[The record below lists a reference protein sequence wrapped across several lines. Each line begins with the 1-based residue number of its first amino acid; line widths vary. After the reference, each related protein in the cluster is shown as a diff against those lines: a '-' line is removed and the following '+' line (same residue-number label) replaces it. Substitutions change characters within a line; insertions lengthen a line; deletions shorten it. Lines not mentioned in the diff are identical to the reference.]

1 MRKYLS
7 SSLVRRLRAVA
18 RAFTANSKVTIGLVI
33 VLFFVAVALLGPL
46 FIHVDPNAPS
56 NDLLAPPS
64 LAHPLGTTYIGQ
76 DVLAQVVY
84 GAQISLIVGFGAG
97 IVTTIISVFVGL
109 VSGYFGGVID
119 EIFSLLSNVFL
130 VLPTL
135 PLAIVLAAFLPRSGV
150 LSIGFVLVV
159 TGWSWGARVLR
170 VQTLSMS
177 NRDFVEASRASGEG
191 WFRIVFFDIFP
202 NESAIVAAQLLG
214 TIIYAILAESA
225 LEFLG
230 LGDISNVSWG
240 TMFYWAANNDALL
253 QGAWWWIVPP
263 GLCIAVL
270 GAGLAFVNFGMD
282 EIADPRLRA
291 EPKIRVSRVKS
302 SKPGP
307 SEEAS
312 SDAMS
317 DVVISIAPEKA

>member
-1 MRKYLS
+1 MKKYLS
-7 SSLVRRLRAVA
+7 SPLARRLLAIA
-18 RAFTANSKVTIGLVI
+18 RSFTANSKVTIGLVI
-33 VLFFVAVALLGPL
+33 VLFFVVVALLGPL
-46 FIHVDPNAPS
+46 FIHINPNAPS

-64 LAHPLGTTYIGQ
+64 SDHLLGTTYIGQ
-76 DVLAQVVY
+76 DVLSQVVY
-84 GAQISLIVGFGAG
+84 GAQISLAVGFGAG
-97 IVTTIISVFVGL
+97 IITTIFSVFVGL

-119 EIFSLLSNVFL
+119 EVFSLLSNVFL

-150 LSIGFVLVV
+150 LSIGFVIVV

-170 VQTLSMS
+170 AQTLTMR
-177 NRDFVEASRASGEG
+177 NRDFIEASKAGGES

-214 TIIYAILAESA
+214 TIIYAILAESG

-263 GLCIAVL
+263 GLCIALL

-282 EIADPRLRA
+282 EIADPRLRS
-291 EPKIRVSRVKS
+291 EPKLHLPKVKARASVEEVPTDHVSTVK
-302 SKPGP
+302 
-307 SEEAS
+307 AS
-312 SDAMS
+312 
-317 DVVISIAPEKA
+317 

>member
-1 MRKYLS
+1 
-7 SSLVRRLRAVA
+7 
-18 RAFTANSKVTIGLVI
+18 
-33 VLFFVAVALLGPL
+33 
-46 FIHVDPNAPS
+46 
-56 NDLLAPPS
+56 
-64 LAHPLGTTYIGQ
+64 
-76 DVLAQVVY
+76 VLAQVVY
-84 GAQISLIVGFGAG
+84 GTQISLLVGFGAG

-109 VSGYFGGVID
+109 VSGYFGGTID
-119 EIFSLLSNVFL
+119 EVFSLLSNVFL

-150 LSIGFVLVV
+150 LSIGFVIVV

-170 VQTLSMS
+170 AQTLSMRS
-177 NRDFVEASRASGEG
+177 RDFVEASRAGGEG
-191 WFRIVFFDIFP
+191 WFRIVFFEIFP

-214 TIIYAILAESA
+214 TIIYSILAESG

-263 GLCIAVL
+263 GLCIALL

-291 EPKIRVSRVKS
+291 ETKIRVARVK
-302 SKPGP
+302 P
-307 SEEAS
+307 SRSRLSEDPSTTSNRSE
-312 SDAMS
+312 
-317 DVVISIAPEKA
+317 VVVSPK